1 MLLSTAIDS
10 GTLIPGTRCAISYCH
25 CALGYAMRAAG
36 KEPKAESAL
45 QSIIAEWPW
54 LSRQSHF
61 CGEVEYSAEQ
71 VISIMFSDVER
82 GEGTMQSLVDW
93 VRSVEPPDPAPVT
106 KADPVVVKRQV
117 GDELRQPGEP
127 TEMWAVCR
135 D

>member
-1 MLLSTAIDS
+1 MLLSTAIDL
-10 GTLIPGTRCAISYCH
+10 GTLIPGPRCAINYCH

-36 KEPKAESAL
+36 KEPKTESAL

-61 CGEVEYSAEQ
+61 CREVEYSAEQ
-71 VISIMFSDVER
+71 VISIMFSDVQR

-93 VRSVEPPDPAPVT
+93 VRSVEPPDAEPVT
-106 KADPVVVKRQV
+106 RADVVGVQEQV
-117 GDELRQPGEP
+117 GDELRQPGEL
-127 TEMWAVCR
+127 TEMWTARR